1 MIFAF
6 VSMEYQELGFP
17 LKNENALVILNED
30 NQPSHV
36 AHKGVFKQL
45 GTWFLQGLQSE
56 RRKEIIN
63 SPEYAKL
70 LSDPKFK
77 DLQFRPDA
85 QAKIISESQH
95 KHNDLQLNYD
105 SWQISTSSSEDVEL
119 YNPISVSPF
128 ENPQQKLVF
137 ADITIYAHDLWKSNP
152 NYASKMPV
160 RNKSSLVCI
169 NAETEI
175 LFVAQAYKF
184 RKVSPQE
191 LVVHKLPQTKD
202 KIAYKT
208 NSFTKNIEFDHL
220 NWSWEKSTDNI

>member
-1 MIFAF
+1 M
-6 VSMEYQELGFP
+6 
-17 LKNENALVILNED
+17 VILNED

-63 SPEYAKL
+63 SPEYAKM
-70 LSDPKFK
+70 LSDPKIK

-85 QAKIISESQH
+85 RAKIISASQH

-105 SWQISTSSSEDVEL
+105 SWQTSTYLGEDVEL

-128 ENPQQKLVF
+128 ENPQQKIVF
-137 ADITIYAHDLWKSNP
+137 ADITVYAGDMFERNRG
-152 NYASKMPV
+152 NYASKELV
-160 RNKSSLVCI
+160 RNKSALVCI
-169 NAETEI
+169 NAESEI
-175 LFVAQAYKF
+175 LFVAQANKF

-202 KIAYKT
+202 KLAYKT